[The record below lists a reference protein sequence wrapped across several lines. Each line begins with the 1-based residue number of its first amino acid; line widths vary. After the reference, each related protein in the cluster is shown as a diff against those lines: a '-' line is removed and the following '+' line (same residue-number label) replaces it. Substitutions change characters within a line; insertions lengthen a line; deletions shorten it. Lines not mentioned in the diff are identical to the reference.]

1 MNLDKSIKDLFQVK
15 DLKENPKDTNSMI
28 ELKKIEHQLNKH
40 LKSKQGL
47 KYNKVSIS
55 GNITFDHDSFSEV
68 IEKEIKQKTDNKK
81 WKGLP
86 LYLKWQ
92 LLQTFFEK
100 NDITDVAYILDIKNR
115 LTKNILQVE
124 YENKEVHKII

>member
-1 MNLDKSIKDLFQVK
+1 MDLEKSIETLFQVK
-15 DLKENPKDTNSMI
+15 DVKDTPVDTNSVG
-28 ELKKIEHQLNKH
+28 ELKKIEQQLNKH

-47 KYNKVSIS
+47 KYKKV
-55 GNITFDHDSFSEV
+55 NITADITYDSTKFSEV
-68 IEKEIKQKTDNKK
+68 IEDEIKQKTDNKK

-92 LLQTFFEK
+92 LLQTYFTK
-100 NDITDVAYILDIKNR
+100 NDITDSVYILDIKSR
-115 LTKNILQVE
+115 LIKNNLQVE